1 MAGRVFYTS
10 INHINQI
17 NYSTDP
23 IKTFDFL
30 LLFCYNKEVKIDL
43 FFWRRRSAPIE
54 HYLDMVEVGGSR
66 EVTTLCVYA
75 KRSRIHLLL
84 QNCIYLE
91 A

>member
-43 FFWRRRSAPIE
+43 FFWRRSSA
-54 HYLDMVEVGGSR
+54 R
-66 EVTTLCVYA
+66 
-75 KRSRIHLLL
+75 
-84 QNCIYLE
+84 
-91 A
+91 